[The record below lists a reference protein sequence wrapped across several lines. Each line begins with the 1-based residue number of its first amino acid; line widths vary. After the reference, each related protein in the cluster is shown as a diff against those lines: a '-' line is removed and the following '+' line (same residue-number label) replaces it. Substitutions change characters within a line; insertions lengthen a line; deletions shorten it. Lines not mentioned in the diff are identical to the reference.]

1 MAQRDNL
8 GNASQGEAPVPEGF
22 TLTLALVDAVP
33 VLMFCA
39 AAIAFGARLKSALFV
54 AGAALAFLGGA
65 GKVSWK
71 LVIALA
77 RRNIPAL
84 SRQMR
89 VTMPLGFVL
98 MIAGVALE
106 GADALALLGELAAL
120 PSLVFLIAWVLCM
133 CLMGY
138 FAGHRDQA
146 DVRSNWIE
154 QGVNALGQTCLLIAV
169 LLA

>member
-8 GNASQGEAPVPEGF
+8 NDALQNEVPVPEGF
-22 TLTLALVDAVP
+22 TLSLALVDTVP

-39 AAIAFGARLKSALFV
+39 AAIAFGARLQSALFV
-54 AGAALAFLGGA
+54 AGATFAFLGGT

-77 RRNIPAL
+77 HRNIPAL

-98 MIAGVALE
+98 MIAGVALK
-106 GADALALLGELAAL
+106 GAGALTLLGELFAL
-120 PSLVFLIAWVLCM
+120 PSLVFLIAWILCM

-138 FAGHRDQA
+138 FAGHRDQT